1 MAFYMRQGSVPD
13 KRHIVHKPHGKH
25 TYEEL
30 VSRRGFSDVYT
41 NAYHLYPP
49 TTVTALGAAEPLA
62 RAPLADAT
70 HRHRHLK
77 TFAVGGDGDW
87 LSGRRELFWNADLSV
102 STCEP
107 VESVDW
113 HYRNAMADELIFIHH
128 GSGMLESMFGDLA
141 VRAGDYVVI
150 PRGVIH
156 RWRWDAGRVKLLIV
170 ESAGPVETPAHF
182 RNQWGQL
189 LEHAPY
195 CERDLRGPV
204 LGDPIDARGEFPVKI
219 KLGDKLQT
227 AVLGHHPCDLVGW
240 DGFYYPWAFSI
251 HDYMPAVGK
260 IHLPPPVHLTF
271 TAPGFVI
278 CSFVPRLFDFHPEA
292 IPIPYAHS
300 NVDSDEILYYVEG
313 NFMSRRGIESESISF
328 HPMGFPHGPQPGLL
342 EPALGAKE
350 THELA
355 VMIDTF
361 APLNLTAAAGEIDDA
376 DYPLSW
382 STGDDQ

>member
-49 TTVTALGAAEPLA
+49 TTVKAIGAVEHLPLRPLA
-62 RAPLADAT
+62 SDV
-70 HRHRHLK
+70 HRPRHFQ
-77 TFAVGGDGDW
+77 TSGFPAGGNW
-87 LSGRRELFWNADLSV
+87 LHGRRELCFNADVVVSV
-102 STCEP
+102 CEP
-107 VESVDW
+107 VETVDW
-113 HYRNAMADELIFIHH
+113 HYRNALADELIFVHH
-128 GSGMLESMFGDLA
+128 GSGVLESMFGDLA
-141 VRAGDYVVI
+141 VRPGDYVVI

-156 RWRWDAGRVKLLIV
+156 RWRWEEGRVKLLIA
-170 ESAGPVETPAHF
+170 ESAGPVETPAGF

-204 LGDPIDARGEFPVKI
+204 LGDPIDARGEFEVKV
-219 KLGDKLQT
+219 KLGEKLQST
-227 AVLGHHPCDLVGW
+227 VLGHHPCDLVGW

-251 HDYMPAVGK
+251 HDFMPAVGK
-260 IHLPPPVHLTF
+260 VHLPPPVHLTF

-278 CSFVPRLFDFHPEA
+278 CSFTPRLFDFHPEA

-313 NFMSRRGIESESISF
+313 NFMSRRGIESESISL
-328 HPMGFPHGPQPGLL
+328 HPMGYPHGPQPGLL
-342 EPALGAKE
+342 EPALGAEE

-355 VMIDTF
+355 VMLDTF
-361 APLNLTAAAGEIDDA
+361 APLTLAADAGEVDDP

-382 STGDDQ
+382 TTGDDA